1 MLTVAM
7 GIANIISARC
17 YCDNISNDIAGVSN
31 AHCYCASLVDYYLT
45 LQSWD

>member
-7 GIANIISARC
+7 GIANIITVRC
-17 YCDNISNDIAGVSN
+17 YCDNISNDIVVVSN
-31 AHCYCASLVDYYLT
+31 AHCYCASLVNYYLT